1 MKKLLQSLFILLF
14 VASAAM
20 AQNRTITGTVTS
32 KDDGLPIPGVSVKVK
47 GTNIGASTGANGKFS
62 LSVPANSASLEIS
75 SIGYLPV
82 TINIGSS
89 DVINASLVTDS
100 KALGE
105 IIVTGYGTVSKKDN
119 TASVSRI
126 SGSSVTDV
134 SIPSFDRALAGKATG
149 VQVIT
154 PSGLL
159 GQAPQIRIRGI
170 NSISSGTSPLFVID
184 GVPSLSGNVGSFTSA
199 NALGDINPNDIESI
213 DILKDGAATAVYGSR
228 AANGVVLI
236 TTKRGKN
243 GTQFSYDG
251 YAAVANVSK
260 RFDLLNADQFIEIA
274 NERYRNAGVTV
285 VNAVPTPNGNGGFVD
300 TDWQDVVFR
309 QAVQQNH
316 ALSAS
321 GGTDKTKYYFSLG
334 YSDQKGAIVANS
346 LERYS
351 LRANLDQKIN
361 KTFTFGITSGF
372 TYQNNLGPTSASN
385 ALSGNIFAAT
395 RMLPNVPVYNA
406 ADPTGYNIA
415 PDRRSLGAGSNLI
428 TISDNIPNI
437 LFVLEQNPRRS
448 QTYRAIGN
456 TYLEANIISGLKFK
470 TQLGLDASFEDAFSY
485 TDPRAG
491 DGLSANGNMSQA
503 YSPFIRWNWQNIL
516 TYTKSFNSVHNID
529 VTLVSE
535 FQKDKNSFY
544 QASISNISDIF
555 FNQNITSNTFVT
567 PNVAGGLTYSGIE
580 SYLAR
585 ASYNYKSK
593 YYLGASIR
601 RDGLSALP
609 EANRIGYFPGVS
621 AAWRISEEDFFKN
634 SNGLKFINELKLRG
648 SFAEVGNTSIG
659 TFPYLGTYAAA
670 AYGNQSGIGFN
681 QTGNPD
687 LRWESQKSYDAGIE
701 MALFNN
707 KINIVAA
714 YWKKDNVGSILSAPT
729 PPSVGIPGNAINRNI
744 GSITNNGLE
753 FAINADVLSSNKL
766 QWNTSL
772 NFSTQNNKVLAL
784 VNGQDINPN
793 GFNII
798 RVGES
803 INALYGYQYMG
814 VNMANGN
821 PIYQKANGSLIQGN
835 ITTQSYVGYD
845 PANPTVLGAA
855 ATLAADDRKILGN
868 SLPKWFGGFNNTLTY
883 ENFDLNVFF
892 RFQGGNFI
900 MNRTRQDLLNMNFVN
915 NSTEV
920 LGRWKSV
927 SEPGDGQTPK
937 LWAARGTFVNLQD
950 QASTRFVEKG
960 DFLRL
965 DNLALGYKLPSNL
978 LTKVGISKLRVY
990 ASVQNVFVVTGYSG
1004 LDPETNTSGAGVDF
1018 NGNPQLRTFTF
1029 GLNLGF

>member
-1 MKKLLQSLFILLF
+1 MKKLILSLFIL
-14 VASAAM
+14 VAVSVQTF
-20 AQNRTITGTVTS
+20 AQDRTVTGTVKS
-32 KDDGLPIPGVSVKVK
+32 SEDGLPIPGVTVKVK
-47 GTNIGASTGANGKFS
+47 ESPSVGITTGPDGKFS
-62 LSVPANSASLEIS
+62 LRVPANGKKLQFSFIGFTPLEA
-75 SIGYLPV
+75 
-82 TINIGSS
+82 NITANNVVNVSM
-89 DVINASLVTDS
+89 DTDS
-100 KALGE
+100 KTLGE
-105 IIVTGYGTVSKKDN
+105 VVVTGYGTISKKDN

-159 GQAPQIRIRGI
+159 GQAPQVRIRGI
-170 NSISSGTSPLFVID
+170 NSISSGTSPLYVID
-184 GVPSLSGNVGSFTSA
+184 GVPSLSGNVGGFTSA
-199 NALGDINPNDIESI
+199 NALADINPNDIESI

-228 AANGVVLI
+228 AANGVILI
-236 TTKRGKN
+236 TTKRGKT
-243 GTQFSYDG
+243 GAQFSYDG
-251 YAAVANVSK
+251 YGAVANVSK

-285 VNAVPTPNGNGGFVD
+285 VNAVPTPKEGGGFVD

-309 QAVQQNH
+309 QALQQNH

-395 RMLPNVPVYNA
+395 RMLPNVPVLNP

-437 LFVLEQNPRRS
+437 LFVLEQNPRKS
-448 QTYRAIGN
+448 QTYRVLGN
-456 TYLEANIISGLKFK
+456 TYLEANIISGLKLR
-470 TQLGLDASFEDAFSY
+470 TQLGLDASFVDDFSF
-485 TDPRAG
+485 TDPRSG
-491 DGLSANGNMSQA
+491 DGFSSNGNMSQA
-503 YSPFIRWNWQNIL
+503 FSPFMRWNWQNIL
-516 TYTKSFNSVHNID
+516 TYTKSFNSTHNID

-535 FQKDKNSFY
+535 FQKDKSSFY

-567 PNVAGGLTYSGIE
+567 PNVSGGLTYGGIE

-601 RDGLSALP
+601 RDALSALP
-609 EANRIGYFPGVS
+609 KANRIGYFPGVS
-621 AAWRISEEDFFKN
+621 AAWRITEEDFFKN
-634 SNGLKFINELKLRG
+634 SGTLKFINELKLRG

-659 TFPYLGTYAAA
+659 SFPYLGTYAAA

-681 QTGNPD
+681 QTGNPE
-687 LRWESQKSYDAGIE
+687 LKWESQKSYDVGID
-701 MALFNN
+701 MSMFNSRV
-707 KINIVAA
+707 NIVAA
-714 YWKKDNVGSILSAPT
+714 YWKKDNIDAILSAPT
-729 PPSVGIPGNAINRNI
+729 PPSIGIPGNSISRNI

-753 FAINADVLSSNKL
+753 FAINADVISSNKL

-772 NFSTQNNKVLAL
+772 NFSTQNNKVLGL
-784 VNGQDINPN
+784 VNNQDIT
-793 GFNII
+793 GAYNIT

-803 INALYGYQYMG
+803 INSIFGYQYMG

-821 PIYQKANGSLIQGN
+821 PIYQKANGALIQGN

-845 PANPTVLGAA
+845 PANPSVLGAS

-883 ENFDLNVFF
+883 GNFDFNMFF
-892 RFQGGNFI
+892 RFQGGNYI

-950 QASTRFVEKG
+950 FASTRFVEKG

-965 DNLALGYKLPSNL
+965 DNLALGYKLPSNML
-978 LTKVGISKLRVY
+978 SKVGISKLRVY
-990 ASVQNVFVVTGYSG
+990 ASVQNVFVITGYTG